1 MDTKRRINWRTLWFG
16 VGLVLLFMG
25 LLVRVWW
32 IQTVDA
38 AWIVEEAKK
47 QWERDKNIRPTRG
60 SIFDRNNEVLA
71 YEGKAYTVNATLRPR
86 NKEEELKIGEDYVK
100 DPFDT
105 ARKLAPILN
114 MPVEKLTNILSKQG
128 PLYVE
133 FGREGKKIT
142 EEQKNQIMAYHKK
155 TVNAKGKEVI
165 VNELPGIF
173 LTETTRRYYPNNSFL
188 SHVLGYMTYED
199 VAEMGIEKQFDK
211 ELKGEPGELQVIKDG
226 AGYMLPDGEQKF
238 MPAKDGLNVVLT
250 IDSQIQGYVEQALDI
265 IDKEYKPKKMTVIVS
280 DPHTGE
286 ILALANRPQFNPNQ
300 YWDIPDYRSHRNVAV
315 SSLFEPGSTF
325 KIITLA
331 AAIERGLYNDT
342 EKYQS
347 GSYNK
352 LPGKK
357 INDHNNGRGWGKITF
372 LEGVQRSSNVAFVI
386 LGYERLKKDLL
397 KTYFD
402 LFGVSKKTG
411 IELPGEAVAN
421 MDSFLNPRSQRD
433 VAVTTFGQG
442 ILVTAIQQVA
452 AIGAIANGGE
462 LLKPQI
468 VKELRNPL
476 TGAVVK
482 RNQREVVRQVVK
494 ESTAKRVR
502 DILETVVTSDNGTG
516 KAYDLKGYHVAGKT
530 GTAQK
535 YSEETGKILEGHYI
549 VSFIG
554 FAPKDNPRLLVYVV
568 VDDPETTQSSNILG
582 KLTVAPI
589 FNSVMERSLQYLQQ
603 KPDITQAKEVKTNTV
618 EHTMPNFV
626 GMTTSSAV
634 MKAKQEGLEAQVIG
648 TGTKIVSQH
657 PSPLEKVYPPS
668 KVELITNQMKGVKM
682 PDFRG
687 KSLREVMEFAS
698 LVQWNVT
705 FTGNGFVKEQSIPP
719 GTVLNAKGTLNV
731 TLTPPTP

>member
-25 LLVRVWW
+25 ILVRVWW
-32 IQTVDA
+32 IQSVDA
-38 AWIVEEAKK
+38 SWIVEKAKK

-86 NKEEELKIGEDYVK
+86 NDEEVKRIGEDYVK
-100 DPFDT
+100 DPFET
-105 ARKLAPILN
+105 ARKLSPILN
-114 MPVEKLTNILSKQG
+114 IPVEKLTNILSKVG

-142 EEQKNQIMAYHKK
+142 EEQKNQILALQYPKD
-155 TVNAKGKEVI
+155 VNGKPVEE
-165 VNELPGIF
+165 NQLPGIF

-199 VAEMGIEKQFDK
+199 VAEMGIEKQFNQ
-211 ELKGEPGELQVIKDG
+211 ELQGEPGELQVIKDG

-238 MPAKDGLNVVLT
+238 KPAKDGMNVVLT
-250 IDSQIQGYVEQALDI
+250 IDGQIQGYVEQALDI
-265 IDKEYKPKKMTVIVS
+265 TEKEYKPKKMTVIVT
-280 DPHTGE
+280 DPQSGE
-286 ILALANRPQFNPNQ
+286 ILALANRPQFNPNK
-300 YWDIPDYRSHRNVAV
+300 YWDIEDYRNHRNVAI
-315 SSLFEPGSTF
+315 SSMFEPGSTF

-331 AAIERGLYNDT
+331 AAIEKGFYRDNET
-342 EKYQS
+342 YQS

-352 LPGKK
+352 LQGKR
-357 INDHNNGRGWGKITF
+357 INDHNNGHGWGKITF

-402 LFGVSKKTG
+402 WFGVSKRTG
-411 IELPGEAVAN
+411 IELPGEAEGN
-421 MDSFLNPRSQRD
+421 MESFLHPRSQRD

-468 VKELRNPL
+468 VKELRDPH

-482 RNQREVVRQVVK
+482 RNQREVVRRVVS
-494 ESTAKRVR
+494 EGTAKRVR
-502 DILETVVTSDNGTG
+502 DILETVVTNEKGTG
-516 KAYDLKGYHVAGKT
+516 QAYDLEGYHVAGKT

-535 YSEETGKILEGHYI
+535 YSEETGKILDGRYI

-568 VDDPETTQSSNILG
+568 VDDPETDQPSTILG
-582 KLTVAPI
+582 RLTVAPI

-603 KPDITQAKEVKTNTV
+603 KPDITQAKEIKTNTV
-618 EHTMPNFV
+618 VERTMPNFV
-626 GMTTSSAV
+626 GMATNSAV
-634 MKAKQEGLEAQVIG
+634 MRAKQEGLSAQVIG

-657 PSPLEKVYPPS
+657 PAPLEKVYPQS

-698 LVQWNVT
+698 LVQWSVT
-705 FTGNGFVKEQSIPP
+705 FTGNGFVQQQSIPP
-719 GTVLNAKGTLNV
+719 GTVLNGKGTLNV